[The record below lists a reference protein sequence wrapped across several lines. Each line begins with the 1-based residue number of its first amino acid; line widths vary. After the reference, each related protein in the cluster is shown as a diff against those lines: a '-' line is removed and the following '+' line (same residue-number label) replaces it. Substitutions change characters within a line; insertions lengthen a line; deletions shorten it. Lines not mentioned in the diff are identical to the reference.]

1 VKRIVALV
9 AGGLGIG
16 ALLGRRLRRQPVPA
30 EPDSAHAE
38 ELRAK
43 LAESRAAQNG
53 EVVVAPEPESDLAA
67 RRREVHERAKRSL
80 DELG

>member
-1 VKRIVALV
+1 VKRILALA
-9 AGGLGIG
+9 AGGLGLG
-16 ALLGRRLRRQPVPA
+16 ALLRRRLRRG
-30 EPDSAHAE
+30 SAPPETDTALAE

-53 EVVVAPEPESDLAA
+53 DVAAPEPESDLAA